1 MYTEVK
7 KCRICGNTNLV
18 KLIELGKQAL
28 TGVFPKNKNEAITS
42 GPLTLVKCHGDM
54 VCGLVQLAHSYPLD
68 EMYGVNYGYR
78 SGLNSSMVQH
88 LKNKVEK
95 IKSIIKI
102 NSGDV
107 IVDIGSNDATT
118 LQQYNLSNCRL
129 VGIDP
134 TANKFRE
141 FYTSNIELI
150 PDFFSAEIF
159 EMKLGATKA
168 KIVTSFSMFYDLEEP
183 VKFMAEIEKILD
195 TNGIWIFEQ
204 SYMPLMLSTNSYD
217 TICHEHLEY
226 YSLKQILWMAEK
238 VDLEIV
244 DVELN
249 DINGG
254 SFSITAQKKGGQLKV
269 SQSVKDM
276 IESEKKQKLD
286 DIETY
291 LKFAKRVQDSK
302 ENLLQFI
309 YDANTSGK
317 TIAALGASTKGN
329 VLLQFCKIDEN
340 ILPYIGEV
348 NQEKFGSYTPG
359 TYIPIVDEKELL
371 KRKPDYVLVLPW
383 HFRKY
388 FESQPRYKGLT
399 FVYPLPDLNIYKH
412 EK

>member
-7 KCRICGNTNLV
+7 KCRICGNANLV
-18 KLIELGKQAL
+18 KLIELGEQSL
-28 TGVFPKNKNEAITS
+28 TGVFPKTKNEAITS
-42 GPLTLVKCHGDM
+42 GPLTLVKCHGDSA
-54 VCGLVQLAHSYPLD
+54 CGLVQLAHSYPLD

-95 IKSIIKI
+95 IKSISKI
-102 NSGDV
+102 NAGDV

-129 VGIDP
+129 IGIDP
-134 TANKFRE
+134 TASKFRD

-150 PDFFSAEIF
+150 PDFFSAEVF
-159 EMKLGATKA
+159 EKTLGATKA
-168 KIVTSFSMFYDLEEP
+168 KVVTSFSMFYDLEEP

-195 TNGIWIFEQ
+195 KDGIWVFEQ

-226 YSLKQILWMAEK
+226 YSLKQILWMAKK

-254 SFSITAQKKGGQLKV
+254 SFSITAQKKGGPLKV
-269 SQSVKDM
+269 SLSVGDM

-291 LKFAKRVQDSK
+291 LKFAKRVVDSK
-302 ENLLQFI
+302 EKLVKFI
-309 YDANTSGK
+309 RDTNDSGK

-348 NQEKFGSYTPG
+348 NQDKFGSYTPG

-399 FVYPLPDLNIYKH
+399 FVYPLPELNIYKH